1 VSRRQKKE
9 PRVFA
14 VYLRKSTDEQLAST
28 EVQHRKARDWVEAR
42 GAVIGEDFIYCE
54 DPRSRAEFKKRPE
67 LHRML
72 ADAAAGRF
80 DAVVMRDETRLG
92 GDMLR
97 VGLIIQ
103 DLLDADVR
111 LFYYEKDEEVRF
123 DNPTQKLVVA
133 VRNYAAE
140 LEREK
145 ISSRVHEHL
154 KTKASDGYNAGG
166 AVYGLVNKPVFID
179 GPDGKPRKLRT
190 EYAINE
196 DEAKVIRRIFS
207 LYAKGVGLRAI
218 ATKLNEE
225 GVPSPR
231 AGRRGT
237 GSWAFTTINSI
248 LANRRYLG
256 FVPWNRMEKTYKGG
270 TKVRVERPRDEWMEV
285 AAPQL
290 RIVSDEL
297 WAAAQA
303 RRPGKRLDGTG
314 KRVGRPPKYLLSGL
328 LRCGEC
334 GGPIQVC
341 NSKDGKETIRAYA
354 CAYHRDRGSVV
365 CKNERRRPMDKL
377 DAAVT
382 NFLAKEIVEHGLVEE
397 LMAVVRRRLEERMR
411 AARPRPLDELKAE
424 ATKLKTEMDRLLR
437 AITESDGK
445 IATLYNAFQERETK
459 LKAIEEEL
467 KRLASEQRAEEP
479 VSLTAR
485 RLEQRI
491 RERLQEMRLTL
502 KEPSPQARETLALLF
517 PKGLHAFPVL
527 DAEGRKRWQIE
538 GSAVFGPAIL
548 GDEPAGVSNGAS
560 PEGFEPSLLP

>member
-1 VSRRQKKE
+1 MIDKTRE
-9 PRVFA
+9 PRVYA
-14 VYLRKSTDEQLAST
+14 AYVRKSTDEQLAST
-28 EVQHRKARDWVEAR
+28 DVQLREARTWVEAR
-42 GAVIGEDFIYCE
+42 GGTLPEEFVYREEA
-54 DPRSRAEFKKRPE
+54 RSRAEFKNRPQ

-80 DAVVMRDETRLG
+80 DAVVVRDETRLG

-97 VGLIIQ
+97 VGLLIQ

-111 LFYYEKDEEVRF
+111 LYFYVSDEEVRF

-166 AVYGLVNKPVFID
+166 AVYGYVNRPVFID
-179 GPDGKPRKLRT
+179 GADGKPRKLRT
-190 EYAINE
+190 EYAIHE
-196 DEAKVIRRIFS
+196 DEAAIIRRIYEW
-207 LYAKGVGLRAI
+207 YASGEGLRAI
-218 ATKLNEE
+218 ATKLNQE

-231 AGRRGT
+231 AGRRGS
-237 GSWAFTTINSI
+237 GSWAFTTINKIVS
-248 LANRRYLG
+248 NRRYLG
-256 FVPWNRMEKTYKGG
+256 FVPWNQSQKAYKSG
-270 TKVRVERPRDEWMEV
+270 TKVRLKRPRDEWMEV

-303 RRPGKRLDGTG
+303 RRPGKPLDAKG
-314 KRVGRPPKYLLSGL
+314 KRVGRPPKFLLSGL

-334 GGPIQVC
+334 GGPVQVV
-341 NSKDGKETIRAYA
+341 NSKAGKETIRAYA
-354 CAYHRDRGSVV
+354 CAYHRDRGNVV
-365 CKNERRRPMDKL
+365 CGNARRRPMDAL

-382 NFLAKEIVEHGLVEE
+382 HFLAKEIVEHGLLDE
-397 LMAVVRRRLEERMR
+397 LMEVVRRRLEERMR
-411 AARPRPLDELKAE
+411 SARPRPLDELNAE
-424 ATKLKTEMDRLLR
+424 AAKLQTEMDRLLR
-437 AITESDGK
+437 AITESDGQ
-445 IATLYNAFQERETK
+445 IATLYSALQERETK
-459 LKAIEEEL
+459 LKLVEGEL
-467 KRLASEQRAEEP
+467 KRLAAEQRAEEP

-502 KEPSPQARETLALLF
+502 TQPSPQARETLALLF
-517 PKGLHAFPVL
+517 PRGLHAFPVL

-538 GSAVFGPAIL
+538 GAAVFGPAIL
-548 GDEPAGVSNGAS
+548 GEEPAGVSKSTS
-560 PEGFEPSLLP
+560 PAGFEPALAP

>member
-1 VSRRQKKE
+1 MQVRE
-9 PRVFA
+9 
-14 VYLRKSTDEQLAST
+14 
-28 EVQHRKARDWVEAR
+28 ARAWVEAR
-42 GAVIGEDFIYCE
+42 GAVLPDEFVYREDA
-54 DPRSRAEFKKRPE
+54 RSRAEFKKRPQ
-67 LHRML
+67 LFRML
-72 ADAAAGRF
+72 ADANAGKF
-80 DAVVMRDETRLG
+80 DAIVMRDESRLG

-97 VGLIIQ
+97 TGLIMQ
-103 DLLDADVR
+103 ELFDAGVR
-111 LFYYEKDEEVRF
+111 LFYYFTNEEVSF
-123 DNPTQKLVVA
+123 DKPTDKLVVA
-133 VRNYAAE
+133 IRNFASE
-140 LEREK
+140 MEREK

-154 KTKASDGYNAGG
+154 KTKASDGFNAGG
-166 AVYGLVNKPVFID
+166 RVYGYDNKQIFVE

-190 EYAINE
+190 EYVINE
-196 DEAKVIRRIFS
+196 REAAVIVWTFES
-207 LYAKGVGLRAI
+207 YAKGLGLRAI
-218 ATKLNEE
+218 ATKLNEKGE
-225 GVPSPR
+225 RSPR

-237 GSWAFTTINSI
+237 GSWAYTTVNSI
-248 LANRRYLG
+248 LCNRRYLG
-256 FVPWNRMEKTYKGG
+256 LIPWNRMEKTYRGG
-270 TKVRVERPRDEWMEV
+270 TRVRIERPRDEWMEV
-285 AAPQL
+285 PAPQL

-303 RRPGKRLDGTG
+303 RRPGKRLDPTG

-334 GGPIQVC
+334 GGPVQVC
-341 NSKDGKETIRAYA
+341 NSKDGKETIRAYT

-365 CKNERRRPMDKL
+365 CTNERRRPMDKL

-411 AARPRPLDELKAE
+411 AARPRPLDELTME
-424 ATKLKTEMDRLLR
+424 ATRLQTEMERLLR
-437 AITESDGK
+437 AIK
-445 IATLYNAFQERETK
+445 ATNGEVAALYNALQETEGE
-459 LKAIEEEL
+459 LKRVEAEL
-467 KRLASEQRAEEP
+467 KRLAAKQRAEEP

-502 KEPSPQARETLALLF
+502 TEPSPQARETLALLF

-548 GDEPAGVSNGAS
+548 GEEPAGVSNGAS
-560 PEGFEPSLLP
+560 PGGFEPPSSP